1 MTHSSAA
8 GLDSLFPIPDII
20 PVIKPPR
27 AARHNTDKEPMPE
40 FDPVAAAQLRKQVL
54 SRGEPLYLAASSSS
68 FKHMHENMH
77 VMIGPRQSGLRP
89 LYEGRLW
96 GGDNDAYVGRF
107 SLEAFT
113 AHLERLI
120 PFEASCLF
128 VALPDF
134 VHDPGSTFALWTA
147 MRPVLTLAYPMFQY
161 AFVAQTGATPRDIPD
176 DADVLFL
183 AGEDEWR
190 QGPAGAA
197 LIQHA
202 HEELGIPVH
211 VGRVNSAERL
221 VNFARMGAQS
231 MDGTHLSF
239 KGLPGAAHID
249 SWLSVAQTRPDD
261 LWSLRDVT
269 LRQALRE

>member
-1 MTHSSAA
+1 M
-8 GLDSLFPIPDII
+8 
-20 PVIKPPR
+20 
-27 AARHNTDKEPMPE
+27 NTDKKPMPTY
-40 FDPVAAAQLRKQVL
+40 DPVAAAARRSQALAT
-54 SRGEPLYLAASSSS
+54 GEALYLAATSSS
-68 FKHMHENMH
+68 FEDLHPNMH
-77 VMIGPRQSGLRP
+77 VMIGPRQTGLRP
-89 LYEGRLW
+89 LLEGRLW

-120 PFEASCLF
+120 PFEPSCLF

-134 VHDPGSTFALWTA
+134 VHDPGSTFALWTT
-147 MRPVLTLAYPMFQY
+147 MRPLLALAYPMFRY
-161 AFVAQTGATPRDIPD
+161 AFVAQTGATVEDIPG

-183 AGEDEWR
+183 AGEDTWR

-197 LIQHA
+197 LIRHA
-202 HEELGIPVH
+202 REELGIPVH

-239 KGLPGAAHID
+239 KGLPGLLEIEA
-249 SWLSVAQTRPDD
+249 WLTQAQTRPDD
-261 LWSLRDVT
+261 LWSMRDVI
-269 LRQALRE
+269 LRGQA